1 MDCILSDNFITTHEN
16 TMLAKTVVKKK
27 SEWSQSDLVQNQH
40 QNLVR
45 QIYQYRHFS

>member
-27 SEWSQSDLVQNQH
+27 QNPSGASPI
-40 QNLVR
+40 L
-45 QIYQYRHFS
+45 YRTNIRTW